1 MKAYRLVISL
11 SLVLLL
17 LAACTRAQGDNN
29 NNNGDQVTSTTR
41 NSQRRPATSTTADDQ
56 TRTPTKATSTTQKAN
71 LPRPGTTTTTSSES
85 VVITPSSDASGNTD
99 LPLASGDI
107 PLPKASDDRGYQIPV
122 ITPPPSKGAPFMQQ
136 SDLPEGTVFIAVGS
150 GLALCALIVL
160 AWRGLVAWSLHRS
173 VKRATAQPPGVIDSK
188 SMLRPHKGGHGA
200 GFYDTGAGSMHSLDH
215 LKSAN
220 RSSGIPPPNS
230 ALFFSPTS
238 NAGVP
243 PPSAGTLGGGG
254 GSGGGGGGGDRRSAY
269 LPPGFY
275 SAGNRMSA
283 VPSNS
288 SQTHFGRPVRGPGAS
303 PPGTPLMAPMSR
315 RASSSGTE
323 RMTGMRVDDS
333 QTSLNVPPTGRAP
346 SAYLED
352 LFESH
357 PIPEQHPSQG
367 GRF

>member
-1 MKAYRLVISL
+1 MKPYQLLL

-17 LAACTRAQGDNN
+17 LPACTRAQGGNN
-29 NNNGDQVTSTTR
+29 NNNGGDKVTSQPTVSTAVQTR
-41 NSQRRPATSTTADDQ
+41 TPSPAKTSTSTTA
-56 TRTPTKATSTTQKAN
+56 KANLN
-71 LPRPGTTTTTSSES
+71 LPRPDTTTTTAIS
-85 VVITPSSDASGNTD
+85 ITS
-99 LPLASGDI
+99 ASGDPDLPRASDDV
-107 PLPKASDDRGYQIPV
+107 PLPKASDDQEYQIPV
-122 ITPPPSKGAPFMQQ
+122 ITPPPTRGAPFMQQ

-150 GLALCALIVL
+150 GLALCALVVL

-188 SMLRPHKGGHGA
+188 SMLRPHKGGQGA
-200 GFYDTGAGSMHSLDH
+200 SFYAAGAGSMHSLDH
-215 LKSAN
+215 LASTN
-220 RSSGIPPPNS
+220 RSSSIPPPPS
-230 ALFFSPTS
+230 SSLFFSPTS
-238 NAGVP
+238 NAGAAL
-243 PPSAGTLGGGG
+243 PSGGTLGTLGTLGGG
-254 GSGGGGGGGDRRSAY
+254 GSGGGGGGGGGAGERRSAY
-269 LPPGFY
+269 LPSGFY
-275 SAGNRMSA
+275 TAGNRAS

-288 SQTHFGRPVRGPGAS
+288 SQTQFGRPIRGSGVS
-303 PPGTPLMAPMSR
+303 PPGTPLMAPLSQ

-323 RMTGMRVDDS
+323 RVTGLRVSES